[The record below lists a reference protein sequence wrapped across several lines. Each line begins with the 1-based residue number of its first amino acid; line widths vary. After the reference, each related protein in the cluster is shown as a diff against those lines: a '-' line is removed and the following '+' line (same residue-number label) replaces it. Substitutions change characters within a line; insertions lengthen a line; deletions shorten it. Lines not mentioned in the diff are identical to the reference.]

1 MTTSALVVYRRS
13 ECPGGPA
20 AAFGT
25 IAPVFRLVI
34 LIRLAVGLVAA
45 SVTWVALREGR

>member
-34 LIRLAVGLVAA
+34 LNTACRGHRRRISNMGGPA
-45 SVTWVALREGR
+45 